1 MWLVQNSVGQNEG
14 FLISKK
20 VEYVIIPGL
29 QEVNLYEVVTRV
41 TEYIRCL
48 SCVQKTL
55 HWAYEIQ

>member
-41 TEYIRCL
+41 TEY
-48 SCVQKTL
+48 
-55 HWAYEIQ
+55 Y